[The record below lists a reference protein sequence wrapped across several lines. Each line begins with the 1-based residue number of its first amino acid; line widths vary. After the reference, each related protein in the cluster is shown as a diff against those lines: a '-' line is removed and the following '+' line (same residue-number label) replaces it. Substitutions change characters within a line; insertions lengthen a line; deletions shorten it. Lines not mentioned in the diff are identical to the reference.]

1 MIKET
6 FVFNPFAGV
15 LEEDL
20 EQILV
25 PVFDVDDLSNQI
37 ECGNSLAI
45 EFIGK
50 QGRGKT
56 THLRYLQKQMS
67 DYPIFLLNAT
77 NADISEIITHKSD
90 VVFVDSIH
98 HLSVFER
105 LQLFKAKRVVIYTT
119 HWSRRYACVLTN
131 KKYYSIPFKGITVA
145 ALRNVI
151 DKRLRLAS
159 NDSIHIDDVFA
170 NNDLQLLIKKFG
182 DNYRGILNYLYEQY
196 Q

>member
-1 MIKET
+1 MKEK
-6 FVFNPFAGV
+6 FEFNPFAGV

-25 PVFDVDDLSNQI
+25 PVFDIDAISNQI
-37 ECGNSLAI
+37 KCTDSLAI

-56 THLRYLQKQMS
+56 THLRYLQKQLNS
-67 DYPIFLLNAT
+67 YPIFLLTKTTANLSNILEHGA
-77 NADISEIITHKSD
+77 D

-105 LQLFKAKRVVIYTT
+105 LQLFKTKRVVIYTT
-119 HWSRRYACVLTN
+119 HWSRKYTCILTS
-131 KKYYSIPFKGITVA
+131 KKHYSIPFKGITVA
-145 ALRNVI
+145 ALRSVI

-159 NDSIHIDDVFA
+159 NHTIHINDVFVD
-170 NNDLQLLIKKFG
+170 NDLQLLIGKFG

>member
-1 MIKET
+1 MKEK
-6 FVFNPFAGV
+6 FEFNPFAGV

-20 EQILV
+20 EQIIV
-25 PVFDVDDLSNQI
+25 PVFDIDAISNQI
-37 ECGNSLAI
+37 ECTDSLAI

-56 THLRYLQKQMS
+56 THLRYLQKQLNS
-67 DYPIFLLNAT
+67 YPIFLLTKTTANLSNILEHDA
-77 NADISEIITHKSD
+77 D

-119 HWSRRYACVLTN
+119 HWSRKYTCVLIN

-145 ALRNVI
+145 VLRSII

-159 NDSIHIDDVFA
+159 NNSIHIDDVFV

-182 DNYRGILNYLYEQY
+182 DSYRGILNYLYEQY